1 MNSIDYDDE
10 KEIYQLNVG
19 GNYIFNIHPK
29 KTLKLYFFPLPI
41 FGLYTQLDWSQIYSI
56 FIVFYPINCDVEIKN
71 INSNN
76 NLIYHE
82 IIDKNNNASKNIIYY
97 QEIGSTNYY
106 SKKVPYEIKIRN
118 KLNSDKCLIY
128 VSTYFFDTISLYSD
142 DNSIILK
149 ENFPQ
154 KFIFNYY
161 FQKIN
166 FSYYFIEN
174 DKDIIININ
183 KTSIKTVD
191 LQIVMIINDI
201 YFRKLK
207 INLRENIIQI
217 SNEELKNFIYENQ
230 INKIFF
236 TIILSNKNDEAI
248 VNININS
255 KEKIGHKIKKSDSKF
270 NIIYLVIIFL
280 AFILFCKFGL
290 LKKIK

>member
-1 MNSIDYDDE
+1 MFSVC
-10 KEIYQLNVG
+10 IYLF
-19 GNYIFNIHPK
+19 FN
-29 KTLKLYFFPLPI
+29 
-41 FGLYTQLDWSQIYSI
+41 
-56 FIVFYPINCDVEIKN
+56 N
-71 INSNN
+71 
-76 NLIYHE
+76 
-82 IIDKNNNASKNIIYY
+82 
-97 QEIGSTNYY
+97 
-106 SKKVPYEIKIRN
+106 
-118 KLNSDKCLIY
+118 
-128 VSTYFFDTISLYSD
+128 ISLHSYK
-142 DNSIILK
+142 NSIILK

-154 KFIFNYY
+154 TFIFNQN

-183 KTSIKTVD
+183 KTSIKNID
-191 LQIVMIINDI
+191 LQIVMNVNDI

-207 INLRENIIQI
+207 INIRENIIPI

-280 AFILFCKFGL
+280 AFILLCKFGL
-290 LKKIK
+290 VKKNKMNRNDKMEEIELMDNE